1 MARKRN
7 LNNLKTGKR
16 RYSDPKKNNS
26 KFSCTKQ
33 GRKNLYL

>member
-7 LNNLKTGKR
+7 LNNLKTEKEGIQIL
-16 RYSDPKKNNS
+16 KNNS